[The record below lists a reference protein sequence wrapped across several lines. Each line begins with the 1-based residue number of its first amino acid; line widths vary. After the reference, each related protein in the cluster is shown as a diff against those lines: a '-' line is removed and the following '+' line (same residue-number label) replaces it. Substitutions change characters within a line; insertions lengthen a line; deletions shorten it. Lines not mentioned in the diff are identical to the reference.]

1 MATVSAQDDE
11 IVREFVV
18 EGHENLDRLERELVA
33 YEREGA
39 TPDRIASLFRTVH
52 TIKGTSGFFGF
63 ARLQR
68 LTHAAEQ
75 VLSKIRDGERA
86 LTPAIVTALL
96 DVVDET
102 RMLLASIEA
111 VGAED
116 ERNCDAL
123 IATLCHLAD
132 GEPVAAEATEPTV
145 AETPVSDAYVES
157 TVRVAIAVVDRL
169 VDLASELVLARNQIA
184 RLSAARRDPALTAAT
199 QRLDAVASA
208 LQDSVMRTR
217 MQPIGSVWAKLPRL
231 VRDLASELGK
241 SVRLELAGEDT
252 GLDRTVLDAVR
263 DPLIHLVRNAID
275 HGVESPEHRQEA
287 GKPAEA
293 VVELRASHEAGRVT
307 IELRDDGAGIDPARV
322 RAKAIECG
330 MVTAEAAARISDV
343 DAIQLVFAP
352 GFSTAKKVTRVSGR
366 GVGMDVVK
374 TNVEAI
380 GGTVDV
386 VSCVGAGTC
395 VRIEMPLT
403 VAIIPA
409 LIVHVDRA
417 RYVIPLAKIVELV
430 RVEAS
435 SPAFARVVA
444 SPVFRLRGSV
454 LPVVD
459 LGRLFGAT
467 SADDSDG
474 DSANVTVVVVQDGD
488 RRIAF
493 VVDAVAD
500 NEQVVVKPCGAMLD
514 RLGVYS
520 GATILGDGEIA
531 LILDV
536 RGVARRAGLGWS
548 RAAERAAMLIGGHAA
563 SGIAAPS
570 VPVKVERPAWLVA
583 TSSAG
588 RRVAL
593 PLAEVTRLEE
603 LAPSAIERA
612 GDREVVQYEGRLLP
626 VVRLDGPHE
635 SGEQLTLVI
644 HVSQVG
650 ILVHAIA
657 ELVEQAVVVD
667 RATAGPGRFG
677 SAVVGGRVADV
688 LDVATLGARLAA

>member
-1 MATVSAQDDE
+1 MATVSSQDEE

-39 TPDRIASLFRTVH
+39 TAERIASLFRTVH

-63 ARLQR
+63 ARVQR
-68 LTHAAEQ
+68 LTHAAEH
-75 VLSKIRDGERA
+75 VLAKIRDGERA
-86 LTPAIVTALL
+86 LTPAVVTALL
-96 DVVDET
+96 DVVDES

-116 ERNCDAL
+116 ERDCDPL
-123 IATLCHLAD
+123 IATLGELAD
-132 GEPVAAEATEPTV
+132 GGPVAAAPRAEPVVTEAQ
-145 AETPVSDAYVES
+145 VSDAHVDS
-157 TVRVAIAVVDRL
+157 TIRVDLAVVDRL
-169 VDLASELVLARNQIA
+169 VDLAGELVLSRNHIA
-184 RLSAARRDPALTAAT
+184 RLSAAQQDPALTAAT

-208 LQDSVMRTR
+208 LQDCVMRTR

-252 GLDRTVLDAVR
+252 GLDRSVLEAVR
-263 DPLIHLVRNAID
+263 DPLVHLVRNAID
-275 HGVESPEHRQEA
+275 HGIESPEHREQA
-287 GKPAEA
+287 GKPIEA
-293 VVELRASHEAGRVT
+293 VIELRASHEAGRVT

-322 RAKAIECG
+322 RAKAIERG
-330 MVTAEAAARISDV
+330 MVTAEAAARLSDV

-352 GFSTAKKVTRVSGR
+352 GFSTAATVTRVSGR

-374 TNVEAI
+374 TNVDSI
-380 GGTVDV
+380 GGTVEV

-395 VRIEMPLT
+395 VRIELPLT

-409 LIVHVDRA
+409 LIVHVDHA
-417 RYVIPLAKIVELV
+417 RYAIPLAKIVELV
-430 RVEAS
+430 RAEPNSLALE
-435 SPAFARVVA
+435 RVLA
-444 SPVFRLRGSV
+444 APVLRLRGSV
-454 LPVVD
+454 LPIVD

-467 SADDSDG
+467 GRVGDG
-474 DSANVTVVVVQDGD
+474 DKITLVVVQDGD

-493 VVDAVAD
+493 VVDGVAD
-500 NEQVVVKPCGAMLD
+500 TEQVVVKPCGARLD
-514 RLGVYS
+514 RLALYS

-536 RGVARRAGLGWS
+536 RGVTRRAGLGCS
-548 RAAERAAMLIGGHAA
+548 RAAERAAVLGAGDPARA
-563 SGIAAPS
+563 PTAPTAPS
-570 VPVKVERPAWLVA
+570 KVECPAWLVA
-583 TSSAG
+583 TSSTG

-603 LAPSAIERA
+603 LAPSSIERA

-626 VVRLDGPHE
+626 VVRLDGPDE
-635 SGEQLTLVI
+635 PGEQLTLVV
-644 HVSQVG
+644 HATRVG
-650 ILVHAIA
+650 VIVHAIV
-657 ELVEQAVVVD
+657 EVVEQAVIVD
-667 RATAGPGRFG
+667 RTTAAPGRFG
-677 SAVVGGRVADV
+677 SAIVGGRVADV
-688 LDVATLGARLAA
+688 LDVATLGARRAA

>member
-1 MATVSAQDDE
+1 MTTVSSQDDE

-63 ARLQR
+63 ARVQR
-68 LTHAAEQ
+68 LTHAAEH
-75 VLSKIRDGERA
+75 VLAKVRDGERA
-86 LTPAIVTALL
+86 LTPAVVTALL
-96 DVVDET
+96 DVVDES

-116 ERNCDAL
+116 ERDCDPL
-123 IATLCHLAD
+123 IATLCALAD
-132 GEPVAAEATEPTV
+132 GEPMTAEAPLAEADLTE
-145 AETPVSDAYVES
+145 APVNEAHVES
-157 TVRVAIAVVDRL
+157 TMRVDIAVVDRL
-169 VDLASELVLARNQIA
+169 VDLAGELVLARNQIA
-184 RLSAARRDPALTAAT
+184 RLTAARRDPALTAAT
-199 QRLDAVASA
+199 QRLDAVASV
-208 LQDSVMRTR
+208 LQDCVMRTR

-241 SVRLELAGEDT
+241 SVRLELCGEDT
-252 GLDRTVLDAVR
+252 GLDRAVLETVR
-263 DPLIHLVRNAID
+263 DPLVHLVRNAID
-275 HGVESPEHRQEA
+275 HGIESPDRREEA
-287 GKPAEA
+287 GKPVEA

-307 IELRDDGAGIDPARV
+307 IELRDDGAGIDPARA
-322 RAKAIECG
+322 REKAIERG
-330 MVTAEAAARISDV
+330 MITAEAAARLSDV

-352 GFSTAKKVTRVSGR
+352 GFSTAAKVTRVSGR

-374 TNVEAI
+374 TNVDAI

-395 VRIEMPLT
+395 VRIELPLT

-417 RYVIPLAKIVELV
+417 RYAIPLAKIVELV
-430 RVEAS
+430 RAEAS
-435 SPAFARVVA
+435 SPAFERVLA
-444 SPVFRLRGSV
+444 APVFRLRGSV
-454 LPVVD
+454 LPIVD
-459 LGRLFGAT
+459 LGRMFGAT
-467 SADDSDG
+467 AGTHERDKITL
-474 DSANVTVVVVQDGD
+474 VIVQDGD

-500 NEQVVVKPCGAMLD
+500 TEQVVVKPCGALLD
-514 RLGVYS
+514 RLAMYS

-536 RGVARRAGLGWS
+536 RGVTRRAGLGWS
-548 RAAERAAMLIGGHAA
+548 RAAERAAMLIGGDAA
-563 SGIAAPS
+563 SGLTGPAAAATI
-570 VPVKVERPAWLVA
+570 ERPAWLVA
-583 TSSAG
+583 TSSTG
-588 RRVAL
+588 RRVTL

-603 LAPSAIERA
+603 LAPTSIERA

-626 VVRLDGPHE
+626 VFRIDGADEP
-635 SGEQLTLVI
+635 GEQLTLVV
-644 HVSQVG
+644 HTSRVG
-650 ILVHAIA
+650 VIVHAIA
-657 ELVEQAVVVD
+657 EVVEQAVTVD
-667 RATAGPGRFG
+667 RSTAGPGRFG
-677 SAVVGGRVADV
+677 SAIVGGRVADV
-688 LDVATLGARLAA
+688 LDVATLGARHAA